1 MATIIVNVLRRHV
14 SSVLVGSSKN
24 TLNKTLSFVPLSSIQ
39 SIRLFSDKKGAVNG
53 KPMSDRKMSDKKIEK
68 KPPTQMSISKIT
80 TDSIL
85 ATAEPFQ
92 SITKDIASLFSKEKD
107 EFEAQVKAQ
116 KKHALEELYSV
127 EMTEDGHVVLT
138 RDFEG
143 LKVEI
148 DFSVHEDEAAQEEEE
163 EQQQQH
169 QHQHDQPEEKMV
181 TVLVVSVTDP
191 KKGTDTLSIGC
202 AVTENQI
209 TVDQIGI
216 KDKTTGLPLDLVSDK
231 LQKRIRDYVAKLG
244 INLKLVDTIYDYFY
258 VKGKDEHLNTLKK
271 VSEFFS

>member
-1 MATIIVNVLRRHV
+1 MATMIVNVLRRHV
-14 SSVLVGSSKN
+14 SSMLVGSSKN
-24 TLNKTLSFVPLSSIQ
+24 ALNKTLSFVPLSSVQ
-39 SIRLFSDKKGAVNG
+39 HIRLFSDKKGSVNG
-53 KPMSDRKMSDKKIEK
+53 KKMPEKKIEK
-68 KPPTQMSISKIT
+68 KPPTQMNISKIT

-92 SITKDIASLFSKEKD
+92 NITKDIASLFSKEKD
-107 EFEAQVKAQ
+107 EFETQVKAQ

-127 EMTEDGHVVLT
+127 DMTEDGHVVLT

-148 DFSVHEDEAAQEEEE
+148 DFSVHEDEPAQEEDEE
-163 EQQQQH
+163 QQQH
-169 QHQHDQPEEKMV
+169 QHQHEQPEEKMV

-202 AVTENQI
+202 SVIENQI

-216 KDKTTGLPLDLVSDK
+216 KDKTTGLPLDLVSEK
-231 LQKRIRDYVAKLG
+231 LQKRIRDYVSKLG

-258 VKGKDEHLNTLKK
+258 VKGKDEHLNTLKQ

>member
-1 MATIIVNVLRRHV
+1 MATMIVNVLRRHV
-14 SSVLVGSSKN
+14 SSMLVGSSKN
-24 TLNKTLSFVPLSSIQ
+24 ALNKTLSFVPLSSVQ
-39 SIRLFSDKKGAVNG
+39 HIRLFSDKKGSVNG
-53 KPMSDRKMSDKKIEK
+53 KKMPEKKIEK
-68 KPPTQMSISKIT
+68 KPPTQMNISKIT

-92 SITKDIASLFSKEKD
+92 NITKDIASLFSKEKD
-107 EFEAQVKAQ
+107 EFETQVKAQ

-127 EMTEDGHVVLT
+127 DMTEDGHVVLT

-143 LKVEI
+143 MKVEI
-148 DFSVHEDEAAQEEEE
+148 DFSVHEDEAAQEEDEE
-163 EQQQQH
+163 QQH

-202 AVTENQI
+202 TVAENQI

-216 KDKTTGLPLDLVSDK
+216 KDKTTGLPVDLVSEK

-271 VSEFFS
+271 SIRIFLLN

>member
-1 MATIIVNVLRRHV
+1 
-14 SSVLVGSSKN
+14 
-24 TLNKTLSFVPLSSIQ
+24 
-39 SIRLFSDKKGAVNG
+39 
-53 KPMSDRKMSDKKIEK
+53 MSDKKIEK

-80 TDSIL
+80 TESIL

-92 SITKDIASLFSKEKD
+92 NITKDIASLFSKEKD

-116 KKHALEELYSV
+116 KKHALEEIYAV
-127 EMTEDGHVVLT
+127 DMTEDGHVLLT

-143 LKVEI
+143 LKIEI
-148 DFSVHEDEAAQEEEE
+148 DFSVHDESAAQEEDE

-169 QHQHDQPEEKMV
+169 QHEHEHEQEQSEDKLV
-181 TVLVVSVTDP
+181 TLLVVSVTDP
-191 KKGTDTLSIGC
+191 KKGPDSLSIGC
-202 AVTENQI
+202 TVAENQI

-231 LQKRIRDYVAKLG
+231 LQKRVRDYVAKLG

-258 VKGKDEHLNTLKK
+258 VKGKDEHLNTLKQ
-271 VSEFFS
+271 VSDFFSK

>member
-14 SSVLVGSSKN
+14 SSVIVSTSNN
-24 TLNKTLSFVPLSSIQ
+24 TLNKTLSFVPLSSVQ
-39 SIRLFSDKKGAVNG
+39 HIRLFSDKKSSVNG
-53 KPMSDRKMSDKKIEK
+53 KQIPDKKMSDKKIEK
-68 KPPTQMSISKIT
+68 KLPTQMSASKIT

-107 EFEAQVKAQ
+107 EFESQVKAQ

-127 EMTEDGHVVLT
+127 DMTEDGHVVLT

-143 LKVEI
+143 MKVEI
-148 DFSVHEDEAAQEEEE
+148 DFSVHEDEAAQEEDEE
-163 EQQQQH
+163 QQH

-202 AVTENQI
+202 TVAENQI

-216 KDKTTGLPLDLVSDK
+216 KDKTTGLPVDLVSEK